1 MASIQHKI
9 IFASIAIFALA
20 GGATGV
26 GIWSAST
33 LSENNAEVARS
44 AQILRNHMQ
53 ADMMHDAMRAD
64 VLASMLASNP
74 AAGMDAAAV
83 KADLVEHDASFR
95 EMLDANKALA
105 ADDKTKTLLASIER
119 PLLTYIESAT
129 KIVDLASRD
138 ASAALKALPEFM
150 QQFSTLET
158 AMEQAGDQIAA
169 ASEEISNRSSDIK
182 ASVDIVLEALLASA
196 ALFAFGLYFLTRKT
210 ITKPILSLSGD
221 MQRLA
226 GGDTAIACTGI
237 GRSDEIGTMAS
248 AVEVFRQAA
257 IANKQLEKDAE
268 AARLQGETERVT
280 ARKQADDD
288 AAERLRAATSGL
300 AAGLKRLASGDLS
313 FQIEEPFA
321 PDFEGLRHDFN
332 MSIRQLDQT
341 LSAIAA
347 AIAAIDEGTRE
358 IASGAGDLS
367 KRTEQ
372 QAASLEETAAA
383 LDQITANVSNS
394 SKRTDEART
403 EATDANRNAA
413 KSSEVVSH
421 AEEAMR
427 RIEASSQQISSII
440 GVIDEIAF
448 QTNLLALNAGVEAA
462 RAGDAGKGFA
472 VVAQEVRELAQ
483 RSAQAAKEIK
493 GHIQKSSVE
502 VESGVK
508 LVLDTSQ
515 VLKAISEQIARINQ
529 HMDAIAV
536 SAREQS
542 TGLAEVNTAVNSMD
556 QVTQQNAAM
565 VEQSTAAS
573 GHLAEE
579 AAKLRELVSRFR
591 LRASAS
597 TPSAAGRRGGQLA
610 A

>member
-1 MASIQHKI
+1 MASIQNKI
-9 IFASIAIFALA
+9 IIASIAIFALA
-20 GGATGV
+20 GGATEV

-33 LSENNAEVARS
+33 LSANSADVAQS

-53 ADMMHDAMRAD
+53 ADMMHDALRAD
-64 VLASMLASNP
+64 VLAAMLASNP
-74 AAGMDAAAV
+74 AAGIDAGAV
-83 KADLVEHDASFR
+83 KADLAEHKASFR
-95 EMLDANKALA
+95 EMVDANRALA
-105 ADDKTKTLLASIER
+105 TDEKTKTILAGIEP
-119 PLLTYIESAT
+119 PLIAYVESAT
-129 KIVDLASRD
+129 RIIDLAGQD
-138 ASAALKALPEFM
+138 PAAALKALPEFM
-150 QQFSTLET
+150 AQFSALET
-158 AMEQAGDQIAA
+158 GMEETGDQITAT
-169 ASEEISNRSSDIK
+169 SDDISKRSAEVK
-182 ASVDIVLEALLASA
+182 ASVGMILKAILALA
-196 ALFAFGLYFLTRKT
+196 ATFAIGLYFLTRKSVT
-210 ITKPILSLSGD
+210 EPILALSTD

-226 GGDTAIACTGI
+226 GGDTAIASTAI
-237 GRSDEIGTMAS
+237 GRNDEIGAMAS

-257 IANKQLEKDAE
+257 IANKQLEQDAE
-268 AARLQGETERVT
+268 TARLQGEAERIT
-280 ARKQADDD
+280 ARKQADED

-300 AAGLKRLASGDLS
+300 AAGLKRLAAGDLA

-321 PDFEGLRHDFN
+321 PDFESLRHDFN
-332 MSIRQLDQT
+332 MSTRQLDQT

-347 AIAAIDEGTRE
+347 AIAAIDDGTRE

-462 RAGDAGKGFA
+462 RAGEAGKGFA

-483 RSAQAAKEIK
+483 RSAKAAKEIK
-493 GHIQKSSVE
+493 GHIEKSSEE

-515 VLKAISEQIARINQ
+515 VLSAISHQIARINQ

-542 TGLAEVNTAVNSMD
+542 TGLTEVNTAVNSMD

-573 GHLAEE
+573 GQLAQE
-579 AAKLRELVSRFR
+579 AAKLRELVSRFK
-591 LRASAS
+591 LRATDSAQ
-597 TPSAAGRRGGQLA
+597 SAAGRQRAQWA

>member
-9 IFASIAIFALA
+9 IIASVAIFALA

-33 LSENNAEVARS
+33 LSANSADVAQS

-53 ADMMHDAMRAD
+53 ADMMHDALRSD
-64 VLASMLASNP
+64 VLASLLASNP
-74 AAGMDAAAV
+74 AAGIDPDAV
-83 KADLVEHDASFR
+83 KADLAEHKASFR
-95 EMLDANKALA
+95 EMIDANRALA
-105 ADDKTKTLLASIER
+105 TDEKTKAILAGIEP
-119 PLLTYIESAT
+119 PLIAYVESAT
-129 KIVDLASRD
+129 KIIDLAGRD
-138 ASAALKALPEFM
+138 PASALKALPEFM
-150 QQFSTLET
+150 AQFSALET
-158 AMEQAGDQIAA
+158 GMEQTGDQITAT
-169 ASEEISNRSSDIK
+169 SDEISKRSAEVK
-182 ASVDIVLEALLASA
+182 ALVGMALKAILALA
-196 ALFAFGLYFLTRKT
+196 AIFAIGLYFLTRKSV
-210 ITKPILSLSGD
+210 TKPILALSND

-226 GGDTAIACTGI
+226 GGDTAISSTAI
-237 GRSDEIGTMAS
+237 GRTDEIGVMAS

-257 IANKQLEKDAE
+257 IANKQLEQDAE
-268 AARLQGETERVT
+268 AARLQGEAERVT
-280 ARKQADDD
+280 ARKQADED

-300 AAGLKRLASGDLS
+300 AAGLKRLASGDLA

-321 PDFEGLRHDFN
+321 PDFESLRHDFN

-341 LSAIAA
+341 LGAIAA
-347 AIAAIDEGTRE
+347 AITAIDEGTRE

-394 SKRTDEART
+394 SKRTDEARA

-462 RAGDAGKGFA
+462 RAGEAGKGFA

-483 RSAQAAKEIK
+483 RSAKAAKEIK
-493 GHIQKSSVE
+493 GHIEKSSEE

-515 VLKAISEQIARINQ
+515 VLSAISEQIARINQ

-573 GHLAEE
+573 SQLAQE
-579 AAKLRELVSRFR
+579 AAKLRELVSRFK
-591 LRASAS
+591 LRATAS
-597 TPSAAGRRGGQLA
+597 TQSVAGRRSAQWA

>member
-9 IFASIAIFALA
+9 IIASIAIFALA

-26 GIWSAST
+26 GIWSASI
-33 LSENNAEVARS
+33 LSENNVEVARS

-53 ADMMHDAMRAD
+53 ADMMHDALRSDA
-64 VLASMLASNP
+64 LASLLASNP
-74 AAGMDAAAV
+74 AAGIDVDTV
-83 KADLVEHDASFR
+83 KADLAEHEASFR

-105 ADDKTKTLLASIER
+105 ADDKTKTILASVEP
-119 PLLTYIESAT
+119 PLIAYI
-129 KIVDLASRD
+129 
-138 ASAALKALPEFM
+138 ASASQIVELAGKDPTAAMKALPDFM
-150 QQFSTLET
+150 AQFSTLEA
-158 AMEQAGDQIAA
+158 AMEQAGDQITA
-169 ASEEISNRSSDIK
+169 ASEEISNRSSDIN

-210 ITKPILSLSGD
+210 VTKPILSLSDD

-237 GRSDEIGTMAS
+237 GRTDEIGTMAS

-280 ARKQADDD
+280 ARKQADED

-300 AAGLKRLASGDLS
+300 AAGLKRLASGDLA
-313 FQIEEPFA
+313 FQIDEPFA
-321 PDFEGLRHDFN
+321 PDFENLRHDFN

-341 LSAIAA
+341 LGAIAA
-347 AIAAIDEGTRE
+347 AIATIDEGTRE

-579 AAKLRELVSRFR
+579 AARLRELVSRFR
-591 LRASAS
+591 LQATAS
-597 TPSAAGRRGGQLA
+597 PSAAGRRGGQLA

>member
-9 IFASIAIFALA
+9 IIASIAIFALA

-26 GIWSAST
+26 GIWSASI
-33 LSENNAEVARS
+33 LSENNAEVART
-44 AQILRNHMQ
+44 AHILRNHMQ
-53 ADMMHDAMRAD
+53 ADMMHDALRSGA
-64 VLASMLASNP
+64 LASLLASNP
-74 AAGMDAAAV
+74 AAGIDVDTV
-83 KADLVEHDASFR
+83 KADLAEHEASFR

-105 ADDKTKTLLASIER
+105 ADDKTKTILATVEPPLLA
-119 PLLTYIESAT
+119 YIASAT
-129 KIVDLASRD
+129 QIVELAGKD
-138 ASAALKALPEFM
+138 PTAAMKALPDFM
-150 QQFSTLET
+150 AQFSTLEA
-158 AMEQAGDQIAA
+158 AMEQAGNQITA
-169 ASEEISNRSSDIK
+169 ASEEISNRSSDIN
-182 ASVDIVLEALLASA
+182 ASVDIVLETLLASA
-196 ALFAFGLYFLTRKT
+196 ALFAFGLYSLTRKT
-210 ITKPILSLSGD
+210 VTKPILSLSDD

-237 GRSDEIGTMAS
+237 GRTDEIGTMAS

-280 ARKQADDD
+280 ARKQADED

-300 AAGLKRLASGDLS
+300 AAGLKRLTSGDLS
-313 FQIEEPFA
+313 FQIDEPFA

-421 AEEAMR
+421 AEEAML

-579 AAKLRELVSRFR
+579 AARLRELVSRFR
-591 LRASAS
+591 LQATAS
-597 TPSAAGRRGGQLA
+597 PSAAGRRGGQLA

>member
-9 IFASIAIFALA
+9 IIASIAIFALA

-83 KADLVEHDASFR
+83 KADLVERDASFR

-158 AMEQAGDQIAA
+158 AMEQAGDQITA
-169 ASEEISNRSSDIK
+169 ASEEISNRSSDVK

-210 ITKPILSLSGD
+210 VTKPILLLSGD

-237 GRSDEIGTMAS
+237 GRSDEIGRMAS

-288 AAERLRAATSGL
+288 AAERLRTATSGL

-403 EATDANRNAA
+403 EATDANSNAV

-573 GHLAEE
+573 GQLAEE

-591 LRASAS
+591 LRATASQSA
-597 TPSAAGRRGGQLA
+597 TGRRSGQLA

>member
-9 IFASIAIFALA
+9 IIASIAIFALA

-26 GIWSAST
+26 GIWSASI
-33 LSENNAEVARS
+33 LSENNAEVART
-44 AQILRNHMQ
+44 AHILRNHMQ
-53 ADMMHDAMRAD
+53 ADMMHDALRSDA
-64 VLASMLASNP
+64 LASLLASNP
-74 AAGMDAAAV
+74 AAGIDVDTV
-83 KADLVEHDASFR
+83 KADLAEHEASFR

-105 ADDKTKTLLASIER
+105 ADDKTKTILASVEL
-119 PLLTYIESAT
+119 PLIVYI
-129 KIVDLASRD
+129 
-138 ASAALKALPEFM
+138 ASASQIVELAGKDPTAAMKALPDFM
-150 QQFSTLET
+150 AQFSTLEA
-158 AMEQAGDQIAA
+158 AMEQAGDQITA
-169 ASEEISNRSSDIK
+169 ASEEISNRSSDIN

-210 ITKPILSLSGD
+210 VTKPILSLSDD

-237 GRSDEIGTMAS
+237 GRTDEIGTMAS

-280 ARKQADDD
+280 ARKQADED

-300 AAGLKRLASGDLS
+300 AAGLKRLASGDLA
-313 FQIEEPFA
+313 FQIDEPFA
-321 PDFEGLRHDFN
+321 PDFENLRHDFN

-341 LSAIAA
+341 LGAIAA

-579 AAKLRELVSRFR
+579 AARLRELVSRFR
-591 LRASAS
+591 LQATAS
-597 TPSAAGRRGGQLA
+597 PSAAGRRGGQLA

>member
-9 IFASIAIFALA
+9 IIASIAIFALA

-26 GIWSAST
+26 GIWSASI
-33 LSENNAEVARS
+33 LSENNAEVART
-44 AQILRNHMQ
+44 AHILRNHMQ
-53 ADMMHDAMRAD
+53 ADMMHDALRSD
-64 VLASMLASNP
+64 VLASLLASNP
-74 AAGMDAAAV
+74 AAGIDVDTV
-83 KADLVEHDASFR
+83 KADLAEHEASFR

-105 ADDKTKTLLASIER
+105 ADDKTKTILASVEPPLLA
-119 PLLTYIESAT
+119 YIASAT
-129 KIVDLASRD
+129 QIVELAGKD
-138 ASAALKALPEFM
+138 PTAAMKALPDFM
-150 QQFSTLET
+150 AQFSTLEA
-158 AMEQAGDQIAA
+158 AMEQAGDQITA
-169 ASEEISNRSSDIK
+169 ASEEISNRSSDIN

-210 ITKPILSLSGD
+210 VTKPILSLSGD

-237 GRSDEIGTMAS
+237 GRTDEIGTMAS

-280 ARKQADDD
+280 ARKQADED

-300 AAGLKRLASGDLS
+300 AAGLKRLASGDLA
-313 FQIEEPFA
+313 FQIDEPFA
-321 PDFEGLRHDFN
+321 PDFENLRHDFN
-332 MSIRQLDQT
+332 ISIRQLDQT
-341 LSAIAA
+341 LGAIAA

-579 AAKLRELVSRFR
+579 AARLRELVSRFR
-591 LRASAS
+591 LQATAS
-597 TPSAAGRRGGQLA
+597 PSAAGRRGGQLA

>member
-9 IFASIAIFALA
+9 IIASIAIFALA

-158 AMEQAGDQIAA
+158 AMEQAGDQITA
-169 ASEEISNRSSDIK
+169 ASEEISNRSSDVK

-210 ITKPILSLSGD
+210 VTKPILSLSGD

-237 GRSDEIGTMAS
+237 GRSDEIGRMAS

-280 ARKQADDD
+280 ARKQADED
-288 AAERLRAATSGL
+288 AAERLRTATSGL

-341 LSAIAA
+341 LGAIAA

-403 EATDANRNAA
+403 EATDANSNAV

-448 QTNLLALNAGVEAA
+448 HTNLLALNA
-462 RAGDAGKGFA
+462 
-472 VVAQEVRELAQ
+472 
-483 RSAQAAKEIK
+483 
-493 GHIQKSSVE
+493 
-502 VESGVK
+502 
-508 LVLDTSQ
+508 
-515 VLKAISEQIARINQ
+515 
-529 HMDAIAV
+529 
-536 SAREQS
+536 
-542 TGLAEVNTAVNSMD
+542 
-556 QVTQQNAAM
+556 
-565 VEQSTAAS
+565 
-573 GHLAEE
+573 
-579 AAKLRELVSRFR
+579 
-591 LRASAS
+591 
-597 TPSAAGRRGGQLA
+597 
-610 A
+610 

>member
-9 IFASIAIFALA
+9 IIASIAIFGLA

-33 LSENNAEVARS
+33 LSENNADVARS

-74 AAGMDAAAV
+74 AAGIDPAAV

-95 EMLDANKALA
+95 EMINANKALA
-105 ADDKTKTLLASIER
+105 ADERTKALLASIER

-129 KIVDLASRD
+129 KIVDLANQD
-138 ASAALKALPEFM
+138 PPAALKALPEFM
-150 QQFSTLET
+150 AQFSTLET
-158 AMEQAGDQIAA
+158 AMEQTGDQITA
-169 ASEEISNRSSDIK
+169 ASDDISKHSAEIK
-182 ASVDIVLEALLASA
+182 ASVDIVLKALLAAA
-196 ALFAFGLYFLTRKT
+196 ALFALGLYFLTRKT
-210 ITKPILSLSGD
+210 VTKPILSLSND
-221 MQRLA
+221 MQKLA

-237 GRSDEIGTMAS
+237 GRTDEIGTMAS
-248 AVEVFRQAA
+248 AVEIFRQAA
-257 IANKQLEKDAE
+257 IANKQLEQDAE

-280 ARKQADDD
+280 ARKQADED
-288 AAERLRAATSGL
+288 AAERLQAATSGL
-300 AAGLKRLASGDLS
+300 AAGLKRLASGDLA

-341 LSAIAA
+341 LGAIAA

-372 QAASLEETAAA
+372 QAAALEETAAA

-403 EATDANRNAA
+403 EATDANRNAV

-556 QVTQQNAAM
+556 HVTQQNAAM

-579 AAKLRELVSRFR
+579 AAKLRELVSRFK
-591 LRASAS
+591 LRATAS
-597 TPSAAGRRGGQLA
+597 TQSAAGRRSGQLA

>member
-9 IFASIAIFALA
+9 IIASIAIFALA

-33 LSENNAEVARS
+33 LSENNADVARS

-74 AAGMDAAAV
+74 AAGIEAAAV

-95 EMLDANKALA
+95 EMIAANKALA
-105 ADDKTKTLLASIER
+105 ADDKTKALLASIEP
-119 PLLTYIESAT
+119 PLLSYIESAT
-129 KIVDLASRD
+129 KIVDLASQD
-138 ASAALKALPEFM
+138 PSAALKALPAFM

-158 AMEQAGDQIAA
+158 AMEQAGDEITA
-169 ASEEISNRSSDIK
+169 ASDEISKRSADVK
-182 ASVDIVLEALLASA
+182 ASVDIALKALLAAA
-196 ALFAFGLYFLTRKT
+196 ALFAIGLYFLTRKT
-210 ITKPILSLSGD
+210 VTKPILALSND

-248 AVEVFRQAA
+248 AVEIFRQAA
-257 IANKQLEKDAE
+257 IANRQLEQDAE
-268 AARLQGETERVT
+268 AARLQGETERLT
-280 ARKQADDD
+280 ARKQADED
-288 AAERLRAATSGL
+288 AAVRLRAATSGL
-300 AAGLKRLASGDLS
+300 AAGLKRLASGDLA
-313 FQIEEPFA
+313 FQIDEPFA

-341 LSAIAA
+341 LGAIAA

-462 RAGDAGKGFA
+462 RAGEAGKGFA

-579 AAKLRELVSRFR
+579 AAKLRELVSRFK
-591 LRASAS
+591 LRATAS
-597 TPSAAGRRGGQLA
+597 TPSAAGRRSGQLA

>member
-9 IFASIAIFALA
+9 IIASIAIFALA

-158 AMEQAGDQIAA
+158 AMEQAGDQITA
-169 ASEEISNRSSDIK
+169 ASEEISNRSSDVK

-210 ITKPILSLSGD
+210 VTKPILSLSGD

-237 GRSDEIGTMAS
+237 GRSDEIGRMAS

-280 ARKQADDD
+280 ARKQADED

-300 AAGLKRLASGDLS
+300 AAGLKRLASGDLA
-313 FQIEEPFA
+313 FQIDEPFA
-321 PDFEGLRHDFN
+321 PDFENLRHDFN

-403 EATDANRNAA
+403 EATDANSNAV

-573 GHLAEE
+573 GQLAEE

-591 LRASAS
+591 LRATASQSA
-597 TPSAAGRRGGQLA
+597 TGRRSGQLA